1 MTRTMHLIA
10 ALCLAM
16 LAGCAF
22 KPIPQTAYNMGVQ
35 AFRIHDYRSARQ
47 HWDAAVAQ
55 HDIHA
60 YNNLGYLLYRGL
72 GGAADVPRAI
82 ALWTDAAQAGE
93 AESQWHL
100 GQAYE
105 DGKGVERSVTQ
116 AYAWYR
122 CAAASALGKTAPQDL
137 DEQIAASANRSLT
150 RLLPKLTPAEF
161 QAGEALA
168 QAHIA
173 AYVKHGARTDPG

>member
-1 MTRTMHLIA
+1 MINHTHRIA

-22 KPIPQTAYNMGVQ
+22 TPIAQTEYNMGVE
-35 AFRIHDYRSARQ
+35 AFRIHDYRSARH

-55 HDIHA
+55 HAPHA
-60 YNNLGYLLYRGL
+60 DNNLGFLLYRGL

-82 ALWTDAAQAGE
+82 ALWTEAARAGE
-93 AESQWHL
+93 AEPQWHL

-105 DGKGVERSVTQ
+105 DGKGVERSVTE

-122 CAAASALGKTAPQDL
+122 CALDTALDKAAPRDVDA
-137 DEQIAASANRSLT
+137 QIATNANRSLAQL
-150 RLLPKLTPAEF
+150 RPKLTPAQLE
-161 QAGEALA
+161 AGEALA
-168 QAHIA
+168 QARMA
-173 AYVKHGARTDPG
+173 AYATHGAAAAGG